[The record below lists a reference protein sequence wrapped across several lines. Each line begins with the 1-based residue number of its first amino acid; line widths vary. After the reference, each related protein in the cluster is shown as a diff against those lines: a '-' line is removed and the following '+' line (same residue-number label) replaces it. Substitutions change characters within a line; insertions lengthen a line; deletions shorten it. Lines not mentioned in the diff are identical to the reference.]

1 MARKKQPPG
10 HFERGYNQLGWVY
23 IARNDIHKEDIY
35 KVGYTEKTPEERVN
49 SLNTAQKR
57 HTGQI
62 GFFQLIYAVA
72 VLDSQGCEQALFKR
86 VEKLK
91 ESPKKEFVNAPL
103 ELLIGELLN
112 IQKKDHA
119 LVSAK
124 CVCSSCGQVVSFCPL
139 PHAKLTCSFC
149 EAEFQVSP
157 DGSTSQRVSKDARP
171 ISYFAPGLNLEMRR
185 HSPIAKAFLEFR
197 IAFSNY
203 FNGISSDDEFFTEA
217 ERLLEIDVAFDRVQ
231 HAHKPIKPERQH
243 TTRPPRSRKGWM
255 DCPQCLSSIPIDPTG
270 EIIWSC
276 HECGWHTEE

>member
-1 MARKKQPPG
+1 MARKKLPES
-10 HFERGYNQLGWVY
+10 HFERGFNQLGWVY
-23 IARNDIHKEDIY
+23 IARNDIHKEDIF

-119 LVSAK
+119 RVSKK
-124 CVCSSCGQVVSFCPL
+124 CICSSCGQVVSFCPL
-139 PHAKLTCSFC
+139 PQAKLTCSFC
-149 EAEFQVSP
+149 EAEFQVLP
-157 DGSTSQRVSKDARP
+157 DGVTTQRISKDARP
-171 ISYFAPGLNLEMRR
+171 VSYFAPGLNLEMRR
-185 HSPIAKAFLEFR
+185 HSPIAKGFLEFR

-203 FNGISSDDEFFTEA
+203 LKGIWSDEEFFSES
-217 ERLLEIDVAFDRVQ
+217 ERLLEVEIGFDRTQ
-231 HAHKPIKPERQH
+231 PAAKPIKPARQR
-243 TTRPPRSRKGWM
+243 TTRPPMSSNGWI
-255 DCPQCLSSIPIDPTG
+255 DCAQCLSSIPLDPTG
-270 EIIWSC
+270 AIIWPC
-276 HECGWHTEE
+276 YECGWCPDE